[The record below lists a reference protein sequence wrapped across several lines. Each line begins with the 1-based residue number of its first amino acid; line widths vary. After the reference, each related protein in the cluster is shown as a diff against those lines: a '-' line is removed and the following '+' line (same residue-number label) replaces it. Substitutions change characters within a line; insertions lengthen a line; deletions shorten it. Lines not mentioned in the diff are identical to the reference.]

1 MRVARSAAANGGSTA
16 VLDRSVLSS
25 LRDACIKALN
35 MVNQNL
41 FCKLTR

>member
-1 MRVARSAAANGGSTA
+1 MRVAWPAAANGGSTA
-16 VLDRSVLSS
+16 VLGRSVLSS

-35 MVNQNL
+35 IVNQNL